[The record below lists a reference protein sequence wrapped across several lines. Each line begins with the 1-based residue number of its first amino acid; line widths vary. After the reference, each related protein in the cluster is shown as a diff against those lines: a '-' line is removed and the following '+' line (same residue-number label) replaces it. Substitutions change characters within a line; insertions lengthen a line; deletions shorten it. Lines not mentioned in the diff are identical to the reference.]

1 MGDYRVFFDAT
12 KTTNGQR
19 FYTFLY
25 RCLAGSSSKYAS
37 VVLFNVSASLKD
49 IILAKMRGRK
59 VVLRVAALYFDSYSP
74 EAAHYST
81 LLQRIFYNSLLY
93 IGVSSTLVSHAYNF
107 FNRNY
112 GVMLR
117 VILADYL
124 VHQSHFSKQVMSNYF
139 KKKRS
144 IVIPNGFP
152 SNLAPRFNRVKTN
165 HFRLLTIY
173 DSKRVSK
180 RIYDVIKFTEFANC
194 NGFNCTLTIMGFD
207 NKLCREYPSDFSKLL
222 KSEFVNLLPKY
233 VDLSEDVAQQYR
245 NHDAFITFAYR
256 DACPNIVVEAMSF
269 GIPIVA
275 LDSGGLIDLIQIK
288 DYLIPFKDSKSFHV
302 HHRYLHSFPSIN
314 FEKVLTMV
322 KSIDKDPDYYSSQI
336 SKIFQDNLEIK
347 VIARRYKEY
356 LESI

>member
-1 MGDYRVFFDAT
+1 MGDYRVFFDET

-25 RCLAGSSSKYAS
+25 GCLAESSSKEAS

-49 IILAKMRGRK
+49 IILAKLRGHK
-59 VVLRVAALYFDSYSP
+59 VVVRVASLYFDLYSP
-74 EAAHYST
+74 EAAQHST
-81 LLQRIFYNSLLY
+81 LFQRIFLNSLLY

-117 VILADYL
+117 VYLADYL
-124 VHQSHFSKQVMSNYF
+124 VHQSHFSKQVMTHYF
-139 KKKRS
+139 KKKPS
-144 IVIPNGFP
+144 KVIPNGFP
-152 SNLAPRFNRVKTN
+152 SNLAPRLNRVKTN

-180 RIYDVIKFTEFANC
+180 RIYDLIKFTEFANR
-194 NGFNCTLTIMGFD
+194 NGFNCTLTIMGYDDKF
-207 NKLCREYPSDFSKLL
+207 CREYPQDFNKLL

-245 NHDAFITFAYR
+245 NHDAFITFTYR

-288 DYLIPFKDSKSFHV
+288 DYLVPFIDTNSFHV
-302 HHRYLHSFPSIN
+302 HHRYSHSFPPIN
-314 FEKVLTMV
+314 FEKVLTLV
-322 KSIDKDPDYYSSQI
+322 KSIDKDPNHYSSQI
-336 SKIFQDNLEIK
+336 SKVFQDNLEIS
-347 VIARRYKEY
+347 VIARHYKEY